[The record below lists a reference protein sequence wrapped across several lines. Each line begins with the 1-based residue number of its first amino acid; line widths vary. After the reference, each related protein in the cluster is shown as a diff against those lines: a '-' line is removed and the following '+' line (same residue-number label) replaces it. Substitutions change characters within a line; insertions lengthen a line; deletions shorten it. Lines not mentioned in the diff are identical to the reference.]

1 MPRHKGPSP
10 VTLHDVARAADVS
23 LATAS
28 RAINGSDRKVKD
40 EYRDRVLAA
49 AAKLNYKP
57 NRAAQAVAKGSTMTV
72 ALLVGD
78 IADPYFSSIAAG
90 VVNGAERAGL
100 IVTMAA
106 TERDTTR
113 ELGLVRAMT
122 GQRPK
127 VLIMAGSRFGKDP
140 VREELIKELSDFEAA
155 GGRAVMISQ
164 PELPFDT
171 VRLDNRQGAKRLTT
185 ELIGLGYRNFAV
197 LSGAKRLLTS
207 KDRVDGFSQALT
219 SHKISLRSRRIVE
232 TEFTREGGYRAT
244 QQLIAEGIGDT
255 ELIFAVNDVMAVGAM
270 SALREAGIQPGSD
283 IGVAGYDDIPTVR
296 DVTPALSTVHIPLYE
311 IGRQAIDLAMTE
323 RIGSS
328 PVVTDV
334 SSTVVIRE
342 STPPRAS

>member
-1 MPRHKGPSP
+1 MP
-10 VTLHDVARAADVS
+10 VTLHDVAREAEVS

-28 RAINGSDRKVKD
+28 RAINGSDRKVKE
-40 EYRDRVLAA
+40 EYRSRVLAA
-49 AAKLNYKP
+49 AARLNYKP

-90 VVNGAERAGL
+90 VINGAERVGL
-100 IVTMAA
+100 VVTMAA

-113 ELGLVRAMT
+113 ELDLVQAMA

-127 VLIMAGSRFGKDP
+127 VLIMAGSRVANDP
-140 VREELIKELSDFEAA
+140 VQEDLIKELSDFEAA

-171 VRLDNRQGAKRLTT
+171 LRLDNKQGAKRLTD
-185 ELIGLGYRNFAV
+185 ELIGLGYRKFAV

-207 KDRVDGFSQALT
+207 KDRVDGFSQSLK
-219 SHKISLRSRRIVE
+219 SHKISMRSRRIIE

-270 SALREAGIQPGSD
+270 SALREAGIQPGTE
-283 IGVAGYDDIPTVR
+283 IGVAGYDNIPTVR
-296 DVTPALSTVHIPLYE
+296 DVTPALTTVSIPLYD
-311 IGRQAIDLAMTE
+311 IGRQAIDLAMTDHP
-323 RIGSS
+323 GGT

-334 SSTVVIRE
+334 SSTVVVRE
-342 STPPRAS
+342 STPARH

>member
-1 MPRHKGPSP
+1 MPRHRGPTP

-28 RAINGSDRKVKD
+28 PAINGSDRKVKD
-40 EYRDRVLAA
+40 EYRQRVLAA

-78 IADPYFSSIAAG
+78 IADPYFSSMAAG

-100 IVTMAA
+100 VVTMAA

-113 ELGLVRAMT
+113 ELDLVRAMT
-122 GQRPK
+122 GQRPR
-127 VLIMAGSRFGKDP
+127 VLIMAGSRFANDP
-140 VREELIKELSDFEAA
+140 VRDELIKELSDFEAA

-171 VRLDNRQGAKRLTT
+171 VRLDNRQGAKRLAD
-185 ELIGLGYRNFAV
+185 ELVDLGYRRFAV
-197 LSGAKRLLTS
+197 LSGAKKLLTS
-207 KDRVDGFSQALT
+207 KDRINGFSQSLKA
-219 SHKISLRSRRIVE
+219 HKISMRSRRIIE

-244 QQLIAEGIGDT
+244 QQLIADGIGDT

-270 SALREAGIQPGSD
+270 SALREAGIQPGRE
-283 IGVAGYDDIPTVR
+283 IGVAGYDDIPTAS
-296 DVTPALSTVHIPLYE
+296 DVTPALTTVSIPLYE
-311 IGRQAIDLAMTE
+311 IGRRAIDLATDE
-323 RIGSS
+323 RQGST
-328 PVVTDV
+328 PVITDI
-334 SSTVVIRE
+334 SSTVVVRE
-342 STPPRAS
+342 STPVRS